1 MRRLATPFILIA
13 ILAVPSGA
21 QEGAREGAPGAC
33 ASPEAV
39 EVTGNSRVDTSAV
52 RSSSGLTIGA
62 TLSVT
67 DVQRAIKSLYGTG
80 QYDDVQIVCRV
91 SPATGRASL
100 VIQVKERPVLTAYQV
115 IGADKVSPKDV
126 RERLA
131 FPTGAPLDPA
141 KIAAA
146 IER

>member
-80 QYDDVQIVCRV
+80 QYDDVHLVCR
-91 SPATGRASL
+91 L
-100 VIQVKERPVLTAYQV
+100 LL
-115 IGADKVSPKDV
+115 DKK
-126 RERLA
+126 
-131 FPTGAPLDPA
+131 APLVRQVRARPRPPA
-141 KIAAA
+141 EQVRGDDSAAPT
-146 IER
+146 